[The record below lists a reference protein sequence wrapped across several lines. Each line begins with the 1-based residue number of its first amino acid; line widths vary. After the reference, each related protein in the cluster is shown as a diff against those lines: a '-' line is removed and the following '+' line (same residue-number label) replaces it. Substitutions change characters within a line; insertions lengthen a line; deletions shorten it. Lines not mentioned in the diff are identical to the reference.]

1 MKDYEILTFPSEQN
15 FNDWL
20 HAHHAD
26 TPGVWLKIAKKTS
39 GIESVDRKQALNVAL
54 CYGWIDGQAKPVDE
68 QYYLQKFTPRRARS
82 MWSKVNIGL
91 VTKLIDDGKMQPAGQ
106 AAIDE
111 AKADGR
117 WGAAYDPPS
126 TATVPPEFTEALNAH
141 PKAAAF
147 YETLNKTNKFAIAW
161 RIQTAR
167 KEETKQRRIEKI
179 IAMLENG
186 ETFH

>member
-15 FNDWL
+15 FKEWL
-20 HAHHAD
+20 HVHHAN
-26 TPGVWLKIAKKTS
+26 TPGVWLKIAKKAS
-39 GIESVDRKQALNVAL
+39 GIKSIDRKQALNVAL
-54 CYGWIDGQAKPVDE
+54 CYGWIDGQAKTVDE

-82 MWSKVNIGL
+82 MWSKVNIKL
-91 VTKLIDDGKMQPAGQ
+91 VAKLIDEGKMQPAGQ

-117 WGAAYDPPS
+117 WDAAYDPPS
-126 TATVPPEFTEALNAH
+126 TATVPPEFIEALNAH

-179 IAMLENG
+179 IAMLESG